1 MSNASHI
8 VDNAAENKSRSLT
21 PQQQQALA
29 TDKNISVTAGAGSGK
44 TTILVERYLKIII
57 NEGVDVRRVLA
68 ITFTEKAAA
77 EMIERVARMIRERM
91 SGAISDKERAKL
103 LGLRER
109 LNAAQISTIHAFC
122 AKILREFAV
131 ASGVDPDFSMLNE
144 LQQNLLA
151 RESIDDIFEQLDQ
164 RTLESDYPMD
174 EWLELLRQVSP
185 DLLRQ
190 MLSTLIANRYEV
202 QKLQQHLASFSDEQM
217 VEKLQ
222 TEFFEALEN
231 RVKTGP
237 LLAAVLPLA
246 REILSAVIVRAELK
260 EKGQQVFA
268 LLDEILITHESNA
281 SRSLLW
287 QQLIDVAQ
295 LLVTDKGAPFK
306 MLTGLGKKAV
316 LGNSYDA
323 LLALST
329 ALHPL
334 YQFSQQ
340 FGSTVPGR
348 IDRLNFQALRKALLL
363 YEQAEARYREK
374 KDERGLLDF
383 DDLQLLTLQMLREH
397 AEVRNELRNRYRYI
411 MVDEFQDTNELQWEI
426 ISLMGI
432 FDGKLQADK
441 FFVVGDPKQSI
452 YGFRNADVRVF
463 QRVKS
468 TFAQQVEIPENYP
481 GNVVLQD
488 SFRFLP
494 SLNRFVNF
502 LFSQLLGS
510 DAENEFDVSYEHLD
524 TQRAAAGDGQIEF
537 AVLNDEE
544 LKADELTQEDYV
556 AQRICGLLGIPLTF
570 RSEGDIPFKGG
581 INTSPQKIYQRVDG
595 REELREILP
604 GDIAILIPTRT
615 HLIDLESKLRQYG
628 IPFKTIGG
636 VGFYRRQ
643 EIFDV
648 YHLLRFLD
656 NPADDLAMAGLLR
669 SPFAGISDAGLF
681 YLAMEKG
688 EHYHD
693 KLNNIKNFDQYPEI
707 DREPLKVFRKQL
719 QRWQQRRDRL
729 SLSRLISEIFD
740 DSFYRATLAANWNG
754 EQLLANLD
762 KLVEQ
767 VRDFEQSGFMALSDF
782 IESLRET
789 IKLDPREGEAQIA
802 LEDENTVKIMTIHQ
816 AKGLEFPVVFCPYLQ
831 RSPQGERHKL
841 RFDADLGL
849 AAKIRDPQ
857 NNYDERTPFL
867 FQQIDFRRQQKEIAE
882 LKRLFYVAVTRAR
895 DRLFLVGAFKRN
907 DLTGE
912 NCLSWASD
920 KLKLA
925 EAGEMS
931 ENLSAFSIAP
941 AENLSVRVVR
951 KIAPVNFAS
960 AARQDISP
968 ALQQLK
974 NTLDAATNN
983 EITPVFLPVHLR
995 SVDDHPK
1002 GVTFSATQL
1011 LTFQADPKAYFLRYH
1026 RGFFESD
1033 YEFLTRYAEPDSLSL
1048 LKGKIV
1054 HKILEDGLPENDA
1067 AILAKLEEAFF
1078 QYEIFDPK
1086 EQADFQRE
1094 IPALLKPFITGD
1106 FAKKIFSAPDSK
1118 TEISLTMRL
1127 GDDFFTGTLD
1137 RVFRNENG
1145 NWEVVDYKTNNIT
1158 AKKVE
1163 EIGSKYLMQ
1172 MKAYALLMA
1181 QLFPQQSTFCVA
1193 LYFLKPQKTFQRIFS
1208 MPDIATIRREFAD
1221 LMAQIKELYPFGAKL
1236 L

>member
-1 MSNASHI
+1 MGKSPQNMN
-8 VDNAAENKSRSLT
+8 NAASTNKSRRLT

-29 TDKNISVTAGAGSGK
+29 TDKNVSVTAGAGSGK
-44 TTILVERYLKIII
+44 TTILVERYLKIVLD
-57 NEGVDVRRVLA
+57 EGVDVRRVLA

-77 EMIERVARMIRERM
+77 EMLERVARMIRERM
-91 SGAISDKERAKL
+91 AGNIGDKERARL

-131 ASGVDPDFSMLNE
+131 ASGVDPDFSVLNE
-144 LQQNLLA
+144 LQQRLLT

-164 RTLESDYPMD
+164 RTLESDFLME
-174 EWLELLRQVSP
+174 EWLELLRRVPP

-190 MLSTLIANRYEV
+190 MLDTLIANRYETE
-202 QKLQQHLASFSDEQM
+202 KLQQRLTAFSDEQM

-222 TEFFEALEN
+222 TQFFEALEN
-231 RVKTGP
+231 RVNTAT

-246 REILSAVIVRAELK
+246 REILSASVARAELK
-260 EKGQQVFA
+260 EKGQEVFA

-281 SRSLLW
+281 GRVLLW
-287 QQLIDVAQ
+287 QQMIDLSQ
-295 LLVTDKGAPFK
+295 RLVTDKGAPFK
-306 MLTGLGKKAV
+306 TLTGLGKKAH
-316 LGNSYDA
+316 LGESCDA
-323 LLALST
+323 LLELST

-334 YQFSQQ
+334 HQFSRE
-340 FGSTVPGR
+340 FGGAVPGR
-348 IDRLNFQALRKALLL
+348 IDRLNFQALRKTLVL
-363 YEQAEARYREK
+363 YQQAETRYREK

-397 AEVRNELRNRYRYI
+397 GEVRNELRNRYRCI

-432 FDGKLQADK
+432 HDGDLQTDK

-468 TFAQQVEIPENYP
+468 TFAAQAESAKDYP

-494 SLNRFVNF
+494 SLNRFINF
-502 LFSQLLGS
+502 LFSQILGS
-510 DAENEFDVSYEHLD
+510 DADNEFDVAYEHLD
-524 TQRAAAGDGQIEF
+524 TQRAAGGDGRIEL
-537 AVLNDEE
+537 AILDDEE
-544 LKADELTQEDYV
+544 LRADDLSQEDYV
-556 AQRICGLLGIPLTF
+556 AQRICNLLGIPLAF
-570 RSEGDIPFKGG
+570 
-581 INTSPQKIYQRVDG
+581 RVDG
-595 REELREILP
+595 ARDGEIHSREKIYHRVDGQEELREILP
-604 GDIAILIPTRT
+604 GDIAILIPRRT
-615 HLIDLESKLRQYG
+615 KLIELESKLRQYG

-656 NPADDLAMAGLLR
+656 NPADDLALVALLR

-688 EHYHD
+688 EYYCD
-693 KLNNIKNFDQYPEI
+693 KLNNINRFEQYPEI
-707 DREPLKVFRKQL
+707 DRAPLQLFRKQL

-729 SLSRLISEIFD
+729 SLSRLLNEILE

-767 VRDFEQSGFMALSDF
+767 VRDFEQGGFMALSDF

-789 IKLDPREGEAQIA
+789 IRLDPREGEAQIA
-802 LEDENTVKIMTIHQ
+802 LEDENTIKIMTVHQ

-831 RSPQGERHKL
+831 QTGSGERRKL

-849 AAKIRDPQ
+849 AANIRDPQ
-857 NNYDERTPFL
+857 NNYDARTPFL
-867 FQQIDFRRQQKEIAE
+867 YQKIDFRQQQKQIAE
-882 LKRLFYVAVTRAR
+882 LKRLFYVAATRAR

-907 DLTGE
+907 ELDRQ
-912 NCLSWASD
+912 NCLSWAFD

-925 EAGEMS
+925 EAGEMG
-931 ENLSAFSIAP
+931 ENLPAFSIAP
-941 AENLSVRVVR
+941 VENLSVRVVR
-951 KIAPVNFAS
+951 KIVPVDFPS

-974 NTLDAATNN
+974 NTLDAAASN
-983 EITPVFLPVHLR
+983 EIMPVSLPVHLR
-995 SVDDHPK
+995 RVADQPK

-1011 LTFQADPKAYFLRYH
+1011 LTFQSDPNAYFLRYH

-1054 HKILEDGLPENDA
+1054 HKILEDGLPKNDA
-1067 AILAKLEEAFF
+1067 AILEKLEAAFF
-1078 QYEIFDPK
+1078 QYEIFDPG

-1094 IPALLKPFITGD
+1094 IPALLRPFIDSG
-1106 FAKKIFSAPDSK
+1106 FAKKVFSAGDSK

-1137 RVFRNENG
+1137 RIFRNAAG
-1145 NWEVVDYKTNNIT
+1145 HWEVVDYKTNNIA

-1163 EIGSKYLMQ
+1163 ETGAKYLMQ

-1181 QLFPQQSTFCVA
+1181 RLFPRQPAFRVT
-1193 LYFLKPQKTFQRIFS
+1193 LYFLKPQKIFERVYS
-1208 MPDIATIRREFAD
+1208 RRDVANIRREFTG
-1221 LMAQIKELYPFGAKL
+1221 MIAQIKQLYPFGEKL
-1236 L
+1236 I